1 MPQKAV
7 CIVTQ
12 DGIGKMDA
20 RTPDIL
26 VAQYNIGYLSNFS
39 LKLFILTLDTMA
51 EWSKAVDLS
60 LTSSVVWPLLQK
72 CAWVRNPLVSIT
84 LFARSSC
91 FLPIGRFF
99 AQHNDGGADVLE
111 MLCRA
116 SGQLFFSSCIRRA
129 KTLVM

>member
-1 MPQKAV
+1 MI
-7 CIVTQ
+7 IVTQ
-12 DGIGKMDA
+12 DEDGNAGA
-20 RTPDIL
+20 NTPDLL
-26 VAQYNIGYLSNFS
+26 VAFHDLEYIPNFS

-84 LFARSSC
+84 LFARPSR
-91 FLPIGRFF
+91 FLPYWSLF
-99 AQHNDGGADVLE
+99 AQHNDGGVD
-111 MLCRA
+111 MLCRT
-116 SGQLFFSSCIRRA
+116 SGQLSFSSCVHQA

>member
-1 MPQKAV
+1 ML

-12 DGIGKMDA
+12 ENIGEADA
-20 RTPDIL
+20 KTPDIL
-26 VAQYNIGYLSNFS
+26 VAHYNLVYVSDFS

-84 LFARSSC
+84 LFARSSRFLLLQKSLHVAQRWNC
-91 FLPIGRFF
+91 FSWKKRSY
-99 AQHNDGGADVLE
+99 DV
-111 MLCRA
+111 
-116 SGQLFFSSCIRRA
+116 G
-129 KTLVM
+129 V